1 VKASPETSPSLQG
14 LGIAVLRVVTGCLF
28 LASGA
33 QKLIIFDL
41 DRHLIIVDLV
51 QQGNL
56 LPVPIV
62 ILGSLVELVCGAAL
76 VVGLLTRW
84 ASIAL
89 ALLML
94 ANILVLHQPYE
105 FIEQDHGFEYAA
117 LRLAA
122 SVALALSGSG
132 RVALDNIL
140 ARRRGA
146 K

>member
-1 VKASPETSPSLQG
+1 MLQG
-14 LGIAVLRVVTGCLF
+14 LGIAVLRVVTGCLI

-33 QKLIIFDL
+33 QKLFIFDL
-41 DRHLIIVDLV
+41 DRHLIVVDLV

-84 ASIAL
+84 ASIGL

-105 FIEQDHGFEYAA
+105 FIEQEHGFEYAA

-122 SVALALSGSG
+122 MVALALSGSG

-140 ARRRGA
+140 ARPRGA